1 MSTTPSPAPKP
12 LARVLIGVGAAALVT
27 LITLLGLTYRLDAWL
42 YDTLIAGVDQPVD
55 DRVLNIAIDEKSLSE
70 IGRWPWS
77 RRTHAQMIE
86 RLREAGVRGIALN
99 VLLSEPALF
108 DPEGDALLA
117 RALSR
122 SGNVVLPVL
131 AEAAELNGNSVELMP
146 IPEFAA
152 SAAALGHVDMAL
164 DADGV
169 ARSHFLRAG
178 LGSPHWPSL
187 ALALYQLEPERST
200 MELPGLRNPRL
211 EAASPQQWVRDHQV
225 LVPYASPPNGFRHA
239 SYSDVL
245 NGRIPDAMLRGRW
258 VLIGVTATGMS
269 NELAVPGYSRQSGLS
284 GLDYQA
290 NAFNMLLRDTAITPM
305 SVTAQVLLSIALVVS
320 PLLLCSL
327 PGLRRIWRPTL
338 LMIGIVPLAAFLLLA
353 FAQSWYPPTAAMMV
367 LALGASVWIYRRL
380 RRTHRQA
387 QSDPLTGLANRS
399 KFDSALDQELRTAR
413 RTGQPLSLLVLDID
427 HFKQFN
433 DNSGHATGD
442 AILRALAQILR
453 SRARR
458 PRDLVARLGGDEFA
472 VLLPETSAQAAAT
485 IATTIHVDLANLS
498 ARTPDSETTP
508 PFSASIGIHTCSA
521 EDELGA
527 EELFGLADT
536 ALYRAKQA
544 GRNRSVSHA

>member
-1 MSTTPSPAPKP
+1 MNSRSLVPPPRT
-12 LARVLIGVGAAALVT
+12 RVLLGIAAAALVT
-27 LITLLGLTYRLDAWL
+27 LMTLLETTQRLDAWL
-42 YDTLIAGVDQPVD
+42 YDNMVAGVAQPVD
-55 DRVLNIAIDEKSLSE
+55 DHVLNIAIDEKSLAD

-77 RRTHAQMIE
+77 RRTHAQLID

-117 RALSR
+117 RALTR
-122 SGNVVLPVL
+122 SGKVVLPVL
-131 AEAAELNGNSVELMP
+131 AEAAQINGASVELMP

-187 ALALYQLEPERST
+187 ALALYQLEQDHRST

-211 EAASPQQWVRDHQV
+211 EAASPHQWVRDYQV

-245 NGRIPDAMLRGRW
+245 NGRIPDALLRGRW
-258 VLIGVTATGMS
+258 VLVGITAAGMS
-269 NELAVPGYSRQSGLS
+269 NELMVPGYSRQSGLG

-290 NAFNMLLRDTAITPM
+290 NAFNMLLRGTAITPM
-305 SVTAQVLLSIALVVS
+305 SMTARVSWSIVLVIL

-327 PGLRRIWRPTL
+327 PGLRRLWRPTV
-338 LMIGIVPLAAFLLLA
+338 LMIVVVPLTAFLLLA
-353 FAQSWYPPTAAMMV
+353 FAQTWYPPAAAMTV
-367 LALGASVWIYRRL
+367 LALGAAIWLYRRL

-387 QSDPLTGLANRS
+387 QSDSLTGLANRS
-399 KFDSALDQELRTAR
+399 KFDASLAQELRTAR

-442 AILRALAQILR
+442 AILRTLARILR

-498 ARTPDSETTP
+498 TRTPSRDAIP
-508 PFSASIGIHTCSA
+508 PFSASIGIHTCTV
-521 EDELGA
+521 EDELSA
-527 EELFGLADT
+527 DELFGLADT

>member
-1 MSTTPSPAPKP
+1 MSTPSPAPKP
-12 LARVLIGVGAAALVT
+12 LARALIGVGAAALVT

-42 YDTLIAGVDQPVD
+42 YDTMIAGVAQPVD
-55 DRVLNIAIDEKSLSE
+55 ERVLNIVIDEKSLSE

-77 RRTHAQMIE
+77 RRTHAQMID
-86 RLREAGVRGIALN
+86 RLRETGVRGVALN

-117 RALSR
+117 RALTR

-131 AEAAELNGNSVELMP
+131 AEAAEFNGTSVELMP

-187 ALALYQLEPERST
+187 ALALYQLERERST

-211 EAASPQQWVRDHQV
+211 EAVSPQQWVRDHQV

-245 NGRIPDAMLRGRW
+245 NGRIPDALLRGRW

-269 NELAVPGYSRQSGLS
+269 NELAVPGYSPQSGLS

-290 NAFNMLLRDTAITPM
+290 NAFNMLLRNTAIAPM
-305 SVTAQVLLSIALVVS
+305 TMAAQVLLSIALVVL

-327 PGLRRIWRPTL
+327 PGLRRLWRPTL
-338 LMIGIVPLAAFLLLA
+338 LMIGIVPLISFLLLA
-353 FAQSWYPPTAAMMV
+353 LARSWYPPTAAMLV

-399 KFDSALDQELRTAR
+399 KFDSALEQELRTAR

-442 AILRALAQILR
+442 AILRALARILR

-498 ARTPDSETTP
+498 AHAPDADALP
-508 PFSASIGIHTCSA
+508 PFSASIGIHTRTA
-521 EDELGA
+521 DDELDA